1 MKILV
6 YIILSTLVNYLVIT
20 TIVDIVLMGRLTP
33 RFAPKCRSVQACVSK
48 ENHIDLQKANECAG
62 YSTAYLLRHYDIP
75 ATGNEVYQAMTDKM
89 ADGCVYPRAVKK
101 MLGKYGFD
109 VKYCTGN
116 LNALKNEIA
125 KGKPVIVLIRVVK
138 NKRWLHYVPV
148 VGYDEEALYLA
159 ESLPKFVNCD
169 EKEYNR
175 RIGTKEFL
183 ALWNTSM
190 LKMPLYRHSF
200 YVVEKQ
206 Q

>member
-1 MKILV
+1 MV
-6 YIILSTLVNYLVIT
+6 YIILSTLLNYLVIT

-33 RFAPKCRSVQACVSK
+33 RFAAKPRRVQACVSK
-48 ENHIDLQKANECAG
+48 ENHFDLQKANECAG

-75 ATGNEVYQAMTDKM
+75 ATGNEVYQEMTDKM
-89 ADGCVYPRAVKK
+89 ADGCTYPKAVRK

-109 VKYCTGN
+109 AKYCTGN
-116 LNALKNEIA
+116 LNALKNEVA

-138 NKRWLHYVPV
+138 DKKWLHYVPV

-159 ESLPKFVNCD
+159 ESLPQFVNCD
-169 EKEYNR
+169 GKQYNR
-175 RIGTKEFL
+175 RISTKDFL

>member
-1 MKILV
+1 ML
-6 YIILSTLVNYLVIT
+6 
-20 TIVDIVLMGRLTP
+20 
-33 RFAPKCRSVQACVSK
+33 
-48 ENHIDLQKANECAG
+48 
-62 YSTAYLLRHYDIP
+62 
-75 ATGNEVYQAMTDKM
+75 
-89 ADGCVYPRAVKK
+89 
-101 MLGKYGFD
+101 LGKYGFD

-159 ESLPKFVNCD
+159 ESLSQFVNCD
-169 EKEYNR
+169 GKQYNR
-175 RIGTKEFL
+175 RISTRDFL

>member
-1 MKILV
+1 MKILI
-6 YIILSTLVNYLVIT
+6 YIILLTLVNYLVIT
-20 TIVDIVLMGRLTP
+20 TIVDIVLMGGMTP
-33 RFAPKCRSVQACVSK
+33 RFAAKCRSVQACIFK
-48 ENHIDLQKANECAG
+48 ENHIDLQQANECAG
-62 YSTAYLLRHYDIP
+62 FSTAYLLRHYDIP
-75 ATGNEVYQAMTDKM
+75 ATGAEVYQEMTDKM
-89 ADGCVYPRAVKK
+89 ADGCVYPKAVKK
-101 MLGKYGFD
+101 LLGKYGFD

-159 ESLPKFVNCD
+159 ESLSQFVNCD
-169 EKEYNR
+169 GKQYNR
-175 RIGTKEFL
+175 RISTRDFL